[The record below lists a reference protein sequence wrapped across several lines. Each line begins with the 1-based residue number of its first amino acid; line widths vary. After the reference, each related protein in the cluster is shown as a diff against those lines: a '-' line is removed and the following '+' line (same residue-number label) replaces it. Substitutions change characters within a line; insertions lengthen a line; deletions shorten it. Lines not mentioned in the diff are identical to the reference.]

1 MKRLTHIFLIIQWL
15 IFISYMTMDLYSRSM
30 GFYSALLKYTGIL
43 LCCFYTWTLY
53 THSQIPL
60 SPYWLAAC
68 VIVLFADYF
77 LLFTPQSLAGVMTF
91 CMDQCLYLCAQKGG
105 KFLPGFILFSGLW
118 GFPIYFIFK
127 ALKPDAALLSALS
140 MIYMLMLT
148 INIGIAIHNFV
159 KYPNISHLFTAIGLI
174 FYILC
179 DINVGLINFP
189 KVIGIAIDLPKAF
202 TGMSACAMWFFYLPA
217 QIFLSLG
224 CFFSIHGHGP
234 VSNLPYGN

>member
-91 CMDQCLYLCAQKGG
+91 CMVQCLYLCAQKGG

-118 GFPIYFIFK
+118 GFPIYIQGPKTGCCIVICAVHDLYAHADHKHRHRHTQFCK
-127 ALKPDAALLSALS
+127 
-140 MIYMLMLT
+140 
-148 INIGIAIHNFV
+148 
-159 KYPNISHLFTAIGLI
+159 ISE
-174 FYILC
+174 Y
-179 DINVGLINFP
+179 
-189 KVIGIAIDLPKAF
+189 
-202 TGMSACAMWFFYLPA
+202 
-217 QIFLSLG
+217 
-224 CFFSIHGHGP
+224 
-234 VSNLPYGN
+234 